1 MMLTMMLTL
10 TMCLPRQLLL
20 PKPLGLLVV
29 MLIAHDVG
37 GDGDRGPA
45 YHVYVDHKG
54 NDDHNKKDGT
64 APRES
69 SGHQLRGHDREVA
82 LPELLEPPLR
92 LRHLP
97 QVGHYKGN
105 LSHLPLVEN

>member
-20 PKPLGLLVV
+20 PKSLGLLVV
-29 MLIAHDVG
+29 RLIAHDVG

-45 YHVYVDHKG
+45 YHVYLDHKG
-54 NDDHNKKDGT
+54 NGDGT

-69 SGHQLRGHDREVA
+69 SGHQHRGHDREVA
-82 LPELLEPPLR
+82 LPELLAPPLR

-97 QVGHYKGN
+97 QGGH
-105 LSHLPLVEN
+105 

>member
-54 NDDHNKKDGT
+54 HDADEKRWHRTSRVIGPP
-64 APRES
+64 APRPRP
-69 SGHQLRGHDREVA
+69 RGGA
-82 LPELLEPPLR
+82 PGAPGATPPPPPPATSWTL
-92 LRHLP
+92 
-97 QVGHYKGN
+97 
-105 LSHLPLVEN
+105 

>member
-1 MMLTMMLTL
+1 MM
-10 TMCLPRQLLL
+10 
-20 PKPLGLLVV
+20 LVV
-29 MLIAHDVG
+29 MVIEVLLIMFMLITKAMMLM
-37 GDGDRGPA
+37 
-45 YHVYVDHKG
+45 
-54 NDDHNKKDGT
+54 KKDGT

-82 LPELLEPPLR
+82 LLELLAPPLH

>member
-1 MMLTMMLTL
+1 MLTMMLTL

-20 PKPLGLLVV
+20 PKSLGLLVV
-29 MLIAHDVG
+29 MFIVHDVG

-54 NDDHNKKDGT
+54 NDDDDKKDGT

-69 SGHQLRGHDREVA
+69 SGHRGHDREVA
-82 LPELLEPPLR
+82 LLELPEPPLP

-97 QVGHYKGN
+97 SWT
-105 LSHLPLVEN
+105 L